1 MKNRNKS
8 TIQKEHTK
16 RQRMCWNISTLENKI
31 EFCVCRVLPPLAVY
45 PVCFILWVN
54 TMRCV
59 RFAFKPNTTRYISC
73 IKRIMNKKEIG
84 VKAKISE
91 KETARLVV
99 ATKTWNTLW
108 LSLSHIHHNP
118 QCACLVRSFVPS
130 SNDLVTSVINTHK
143 TYIQLQRTE
152 RSRLNQ
158 PIHSISMQPTHQS
171 KYVCVVRVLSSVLFH
186 LYTLRISYFVF
197 GAVWNCNLTIPP
209 V

>member
-8 TIQKEHTK
+8 TIQKENTK
-16 RQRMCWNISTLENKI
+16 RQRMCWNISTLENRI

-45 PVCFILWVN
+45 PVCFVLWVN

-59 RFAFKPNTTRYISC
+59 RFAFKPYTTRYISC
-73 IKRIMNKKEIG
+73 IKRVMNKKEIG
-84 VKAKISE
+84 VMAKMSE

-118 QCACLVRSFVPS
+118 QCACLVRSFVRSFVPS
-130 SNDLVTSVINTHK
+130 SNRLVTSVINTHK
-143 TYIQLQRTE
+143 AYIQLQRTE

-171 KYVCVVRVLSSVLFH
+171 KCVRCTCALIGALSLVHASH
-186 LYTLRISYFVF
+186 FVF
-197 GAVWNCNLTIPP
+197 RFRCCVEL
-209 V
+209 